1 MPPATSSCTSCS
13 RNSAA
18 TSRPTLPPSSRRVH
32 QSFDTQAE
40 DDRSER
46 IAETCSR
53 CITPEITRLRFA
65 SARQAKIFWPDFFAV
80 RGWSFWRWEECG
92 GVCPNN
98 HTCRRKFSRPRPRA
112 RIVRRPALMHHIM
125 IRYCVTFGGCI
136 RQTCI
141 DIIEILAALWAR
153 SPEPRYLY
161 ALFQRQCTSVSSI
174 LGATGATANYLLAHV
189 LRRSAIS
196 CCNQSRLHLSPL
208 I

>member
-98 HTCRRKFSRPRPRA
+98 HTCRRKFSAPGLEPGSCA
-112 RIVRRPALMHHIM
+112 ALPS
-125 IRYCVTFGGCI
+125 VTFGGGSI
-136 RQTCI
+136 RRTCI
-141 DIIEILAALWAR
+141 DIIEVLAALWAR
-153 SPEPRYLY
+153 SPSQYPSL
-161 ALFQRQCTSVSSI
+161 A
-174 LGATGATANYLLAHV
+174 LAHA
-189 LRRSAIS
+189 R
-196 CCNQSRLHLSPL
+196 
-208 I
+208 